1 MTVKKVVV
9 FTSEELKKI
18 ILVCRCGTRIEAQ
31 HTASIRQCPSCETK
45 FADGA
50 SHALAAFEQFHN
62 NADKSEHTF
71 EFSVE
76 INE

>member
-1 MTVKKVVV
+1 MTIRKVIV
-9 FTSEELKKI
+9 FTSEELRKI
-18 ILVCRCGTRIEAQ
+18 TLVCRCGTRIQAEHSA
-31 HTASIRQCPSCETK
+31 AIRYCPSCETK

-62 NADKSEHTF
+62 NADKSDHTF

-76 INE
+76 ISE